1 MAWAGRFGWISGC
14 GREDKHRVAVTKLGL
29 YEQILDDAAQVAIA
43 DLDPQQFHVSS
54 RPLDAGDSHSYLVQH
69 LARQIDFV
77 LRSLPV
83 EGRLDAQVAL
93 SNKIVDLLE
102 AGTPPAS
109 KGTRAGIRRAD
120 LLLAIAYKGVER
132 PDTPLGSNCL
142 ITGTRQDP
150 SLVSQ
155 LCKEFA
161 TADSV
166 DILCSFIKWSGVRI
180 IEDSLRILADKGRP
194 IRVITTSYMGATD
207 QKAVEALSKIPG
219 TTVKISY
226 DTRRT
231 RLHAK
236 AYMIHRQTGFS
247 VAYIGSSNISQA
259 ALTDGLEWNV
269 KISEYEAPHLW
280 EKVCATFETYWND
293 QEFASYSAESREQLR
308 IALREERPGDEERP
322 TFFFDIKPYTYQEVI
337 LEKLQAERTIHNRY
351 RNLLVAA
358 TGTGKTVIAAFDYAR
373 FSTPD
378 STSWRLL
385 FVAHREEILKQSL
398 HCFRIVVRDYNFG
411 ELLVGGHEPE
421 NLDHLF
427 TSIQSLNSRELW
439 RTLPAEHYDFVVVDE
454 FHHAAAP
461 SYRRLLDWIKPK
473 VLLALTATPERHDEL
488 DILGYFDHHIA
499 AEIRLPDA
507 INRKLLSPFQYFGI
521 TDCVDFSTL
530 RWQRGGYLIEDLDKV
545 LTGNDV
551 RAALVI
557 DKIRALLLDV
567 KQARGLGFCVS
578 IQHAEYMA
586 KVFLRAGI
594 PSAPLSAQ
602 SPPELRRTVQKQL
615 IARELN
621 FIFVVDLYNEGVDI
635 PELDTIIF
643 LRPTESLTV
652 FLQQLG
658 RGLRLHE
665 KKDCLTVLDFIGQ
678 AHANYNFEARFRALS
693 ADPTRQVGEEIKH
706 GFCHLPAGCVISLEK
721 VAREYVLEN
730 IRHAISHNRNRLIQ
744 RIATFEKETG
754 LKLSLTHFV
763 EYHRLELEEIYR
775 RDCWSNLCVK
785 AGVLAEFSEPD
796 TDRLAKGLR
805 RLQHVSGVHQ
815 IRTLIEI
822 LDREPGGSDLSNESV
837 QRFLLML
844 HCSLWGRDWLPASI
858 AETVERLR
866 KNPMLLTELRSL
878 LSLKLALVDELA
890 PVISVPFFCPLE
902 FSAEYTR
909 DEILAALGVWRLDR
923 QRDVREGVLWVEEIR
938 ADLLFITLDKTETDY
953 SPTTMYNDYAISDS
967 LFHWQS
973 QSTTSAEAPVGKRYI
988 EHRER
993 GSTVMLFVRQEKRRN
1008 SLASPYSFLGPADYV
1023 SHQGSRPMN
1032 IIWKLRHPM
1041 PAKFLQKAAR
1051 LLNE

>member
-1 MAWAGRFGWISGC
+1 M
-14 GREDKHRVAVTKLGL
+14 
-29 YEQILDDAAQVAIA
+29 
-43 DLDPQQFHVSS
+43 
-54 RPLDAGDSHSYLVQH
+54 
-69 LARQIDFV
+69 
-77 LRSLPV
+77 
-83 EGRLDAQVAL
+83 
-93 SNKIVDLLE
+93 
-102 AGTPPAS
+102 
-109 KGTRAGIRRAD
+109 
-120 LLLAIAYKGVER
+120 
-132 PDTPLGSNCL
+132 
-142 ITGTRQDP
+142 
-150 SLVSQ
+150 
-155 LCKEFA
+155 
-161 TADSV
+161 
-166 DILCSFIKWSGVRI
+166 RI
-180 IEDSLRILADKGRP
+180 IEDSLRVLSDNGRP
-194 IRVITTSYMGATD
+194 IRVITTSYMGAKD
-207 QKAVEALSKIPG
+207 LKAVEALSKIPG
-219 TTVKISY
+219 TAVKISY

-236 AYMIHRQTGFS
+236 AYIIHRQTGFS

-280 EKVCATFETYWND
+280 AKVCATFETYWND
-293 QEFASYSAESREQLR
+293 QEFASYSVESREQLR
-308 IALREERPGDEERP
+308 TALSEERHGDDERP
-322 TFFFDIKPYTYQEVI
+322 TFFFDIKPYTYQEAI
-337 LEKLQAERTIHNRY
+337 LEKLQAERRIHNRY

-358 TGTGKTVIAAFDYAR
+358 TGTGKTVIAAFDYVR
-373 FSTPD
+373 SSTPD
-378 STSWRLL
+378 STTWRLL

-398 HCFRIVVRDYNFG
+398 DCFRTVVRDYNFG
-411 ELLVGGHEPE
+411 ELLVGGREPE

-427 TSIQSLNSRELW
+427 ISIQSLNSRELW

-473 VLLALTATPERHDEL
+473 VLLGLTATPERHDEL
-488 DILGYFDHHIA
+488 DILGYFDNHIA

-530 RWQRGGYLIEDLDKV
+530 RWQRGGYLLEDLEKV
-545 LTGNDV
+545 LTGNDI
-551 RAALVI
+551 RAGLVI
-557 DKIRALLLDV
+557 EKIRALLLDV
-567 KQARGLGFCVS
+567 RQARGLGFCVS

-586 KVFLRAGI
+586 EVFNRAGI

-615 IARELN
+615 VARELN

-635 PELDTIIF
+635 PELDTIIL

-693 ADPTRQVGEEIKH
+693 ADPTRNVGDEIKH
-706 GFCHLPAGCVISLEK
+706 GFSHLPAGCVISLEK

-744 RIATFEKETG
+744 RISTFEAETG
-754 LKLSLTHFV
+754 LKLSLAHFV
-763 EYHRLELEEIYR
+763 EYHRLELDEIYQ

-785 AGVLAEFSEPD
+785 AGVLAQFSEPD

-805 RLQHVSGVHQ
+805 RVQHVTGVHQ
-815 IRTLIEI
+815 IRTLVEI
-822 LDREPGGSDLSNESV
+822 LDTEPGRSDLSGENV

-844 HCSLWGRDWLPASI
+844 HFSLWGRDWLPATV

-866 KNPMLLTELRSL
+866 KNPVLFAELGDL
-878 LSLKLALVDELA
+878 LSLKLDLVDELA
-890 PVISVPFFCPLE
+890 PLISLPFSCPLE
-902 FSAEYTR
+902 LSAEYTR
-909 DEILAALGVWRLDR
+909 DEILAAFGVWRLDR
-923 QRDVREGVLWVEEIR
+923 QRDVREGVLWVPEIQ

-953 SPTTMYNDYAISDS
+953 SPSTMYNDYAISDT

-973 QSTTSAEAPVGKRYI
+973 QSTTSAEAPAGRRYI
-988 EHRER
+988 GHREL
-993 GSTVMLFVRQEKRRN
+993 GSTVLLFVRQEKRCN
-1008 SLASPYSFLGPADYV
+1008 GLASPYAFLGPADYV

-1032 IIWKLRHPM
+1032 IIWKLRQPM

>member
-1 MAWAGRFGWISGC
+1 VT
-14 GREDKHRVAVTKLGL
+14 VAKLGL
-29 YEQILDDAAQVAIA
+29 YERILDDAAQVAIA
-43 DLDPQQFHVSS
+43 DLDPQQFHVLS

-69 LARQIDFV
+69 LARQMDFV

-83 EGRLDAQVAL
+83 DGRLEAQVAL

-102 AGTPPAS
+102 AGATPAS
-109 KGTRAGIRRAD
+109 KGTRAGITRAD
-120 LLLAIAYKGVER
+120 LLLAIARKESER
-132 PDTPLGSNCL
+132 PDTPLGTNCL

-155 LCKEFA
+155 LRKEFA

-166 DILCSFIKWSGVRI
+166 DILCSFIKWSGLRI
-180 IEDSLRILADKGRP
+180 IEDSLRILADNGKP

-207 QKAVEALSKIPG
+207 LKAVETLSKIPG
-219 TTVKISY
+219 TIVKISY

-247 VAYIGSSNISQA
+247 IAYIGSSNISQA
-259 ALTDGLEWNV
+259 ALTEGLEWNV

-293 QEFASYSAESREQLR
+293 QEFASYSAESREHLR
-308 IALREERPGDEERP
+308 IALREERHGEDDRP

-337 LEKLQAERTIHNRY
+337 LEKVQAERTIHNRY

-373 FSTPD
+373 SSTPD
-378 STSWRLL
+378 ATSWRLL

-398 HCFRIVVRDYNFG
+398 DCFRTVLRDYNFG
-411 ELLVGGHEPE
+411 ELLVGGREPE

-427 TSIQSLNSRELW
+427 ISIQSLNSRELW
-439 RTLPAEHYDFVVVDE
+439 KRVPAEHYDFVVVDE

-473 VLLALTATPERHDEL
+473 ILLGLTATPERHDEL
-488 DILGYFDHHIA
+488 DILGYFDNHIA

-530 RWQRGGYLIEDLDKV
+530 RWQRGGYLIEDLDKL
-545 LTGNDV
+545 LTGNDI
-551 RAALVI
+551 RAGLVI
-557 DKIRALLLDV
+557 EKIRALLLDV
-567 KQARGLGFCVS
+567 RQARGLGFCVS

-586 KVFLRAGI
+586 KVFNRAGI
-594 PSAPLSAQ
+594 PSAPLSTQ

-615 IARELN
+615 VARELN

-635 PELDTIIF
+635 PELDTIIL

-665 KKDCLTVLDFIGQ
+665 NKECLTVLDFIGQ
-678 AHANYNFEARFRALS
+678 AHENYNFEARFRALS
-693 ADPTRQVGEEIKH
+693 ADPTRNVGDEIEH
-706 GFCHLPAGCVISLEK
+706 GFCHLPAGCVISLER
-721 VAREYVLEN
+721 VARQYVLEN
-730 IRHAISHNRNRLIQ
+730 IRQAISQNRNRLIQ
-744 RIATFEKETG
+744 RIATFEVETG
-754 LKLSLTHFV
+754 LELSLARFV
-763 EYHRLELEEIYR
+763 EYHRLELDEIYR
-775 RDCWSNLCVK
+775 RDCWTNLCVK
-785 AGVLAEFSEPD
+785 AGVLGQFSEPD
-796 TDRLAKGLR
+796 SDRLAKGLR
-805 RLQHVSGVHQ
+805 RLQHVTGVHQ
-815 IRTLIEI
+815 IRTLIKI
-822 LDREPGGSDLSNESV
+822 LDPAPSELDLSGETV

-844 HCSLWGRDWLPASI
+844 HFSLWGRDWLPATI
-858 AETVERLR
+858 AESLGRLR
-866 KNPMLLTELRSL
+866 KNPVLLAELRDL
-878 LSLKLALVDELA
+878 LRLKLDLVAELA
-890 PVISVPFFCPLE
+890 PPISLPFFCPLE
-902 FSAEYTR
+902 LSAEYTR
-909 DEILAALGVWRLDR
+909 DDILAGLGIWRLDR
-923 QRDVREGVLWVEEIR
+923 QREVREGVLWVPEIQ

-973 QSTTSAEAPVGKRYI
+973 QSTTSAEAPAGRRYI

-993 GSTVMLFVRQEKRRN
+993 GSTVLLFVRQEKRRN
-1008 SLASPYSFLGPADYV
+1008 GLASPYSFLGPADYV

-1032 IIWKLRHPM
+1032 IVWKLRHQM
-1041 PAKFLQKAAR
+1041 PAKFLQLAAR